1 MKSETNFTVL
11 SEPLVA
17 ICVLMCAQNKPE
29 TAESSV
35 GQAYL
40 PWKEIDSRKR
50 KWSHDVKNTALKND
64 PSCQDVILNAVHWH
78 LNIPKKNFLISHVF
92 LKCIAAGEQC
102 LIHNGPSNNSTL
114 WVLCMLHTSKMSL
127 QCWRLVKYG
136 RWMFVP
142 CRTPS
147 ASAEWHEKCLMF
159 FFFGIRWC
167 HGARKIA
174 RCCPQFRS
182 WWFGYPWCFER
193 RLLFSINLPWASGCI
208 IYMCFRF
215 SEILCNPSI
224 FENIIIIIIIIFIL
238 TMIHVW

>member
-50 KWSHDVKNTALKND
+50 KWSHDVKNTVLKND

-78 LNIPKKNFLISHVF
+78 LNIPKKIFLISHVF
-92 LKCIAAGEQC
+92 LKCVAAGEQC
-102 LIHNGPSNNSTL
+102 LIHNGPSNYSTL
-114 WVLCMLHTSKMSL
+114 WGPLHVAYFQNVASMLEAGD
-127 QCWRLVKYG
+127 YG

-142 CRTPS
+142 CRGPIRLRGMTWKMPM
-147 ASAEWHEKCLMF
+147 LF
-159 FFFGIRWC
+159 FL
-167 HGARKIA
+167 
-174 RCCPQFRS
+174 
-182 WWFGYPWCFER
+182 E
-193 RLLFSINLPWASGCI
+193 
-208 IYMCFRF
+208 
-215 SEILCNPSI
+215 
-224 FENIIIIIIIIFIL
+224 
-238 TMIHVW
+238 